1 MRMLIL
7 AAVLSGLIHN
17 SFSQSVTDSLESEIR
32 LRTYVESENIPL
44 NREVVYHIE
53 LRWQGDLSRYRISEI
68 VEPAVTN
75 LVTRG
80 SGSSNKVRTSANGEL
95 ISIKEITFYFR
106 PLEMGMAYIDG
117 VIIRYNDTLKDK
129 EESLISSRVGVKI
142 IEPLP
147 EASGDG
153 KLSRII
159 AGLIVV
165 LILSAAIIFYLRYRR
180 NKKEALAKA
189 RAEFQETIEEKYI
202 RLLKETIH
210 LNTDNIKDS
219 LGDLT
224 HLLNGYFS
232 ECYLIPAQSMS
243 DQDLLNALKEK
254 GLSQETLEK
263 TEEFYKKANLVKF
276 AAESVSDA
284 DYHRLY
290 DNVELVLTH
299 QKSNNAEENS

>member
-1 MRMLIL
+1 MRILIL
-7 AAVLSGLIHN
+7 VAVLSGLIQN
-17 SFSQSVTDSLESEIR
+17 SFSQSVTDSLESDIQ

-68 VEPAVTN
+68 VEPSVTN

-80 SGSSNKVRTSANGEL
+80 SGSSNKVSTSANGEL
-95 ISIKEITFYFR
+95 FSIKEITFYFR

-117 VIIRYNDTLKDK
+117 GIIRYEDTQKDR
-129 EESLISSRVGVKI
+129 EESLISSRIGVKI
-142 IEPLP
+142 IDPLP
-147 EASGDG
+147 EVSANRERSTVIG
-153 KLSRII
+153 
-159 AGLIVV
+159 GLV
-165 LILSAAIIFYLRYRR
+165 LACVLAAAIFFYARYRR
-180 NKKEALAKA
+180 NQREALASA
-189 RAEFQETIEEKYI
+189 QAEIQETIEEKYI

-232 ECYLIPAQSMS
+232 ERYQLPAQSMS
-243 DQDLLNALKEK
+243 DEDLLSALEEK
-254 GLSQETLEK
+254 GLSRETLEK
-263 TEEFYKKANLVKF
+263 AGDFYKKANLVKF
-276 AAESVSDA
+276 AAESVSDT

>member
-1 MRMLIL
+1 MLIL

-129 EESLISSRVGVKI
+129 EEK
-142 IEPLP
+142 
-147 EASGDG
+147 
-153 KLSRII
+153 
-159 AGLIVV
+159 
-165 LILSAAIIFYLRYRR
+165 
-180 NKKEALAKA
+180 
-189 RAEFQETIEEKYI
+189 
-202 RLLKETIH
+202 
-210 LNTDNIKDS
+210 
-219 LGDLT
+219 
-224 HLLNGYFS
+224 
-232 ECYLIPAQSMS
+232 
-243 DQDLLNALKEK
+243 
-254 GLSQETLEK
+254 
-263 TEEFYKKANLVKF
+263 
-276 AAESVSDA
+276 
-284 DYHRLY
+284 
-290 DNVELVLTH
+290 
-299 QKSNNAEENS
+299 

>member
-32 LRTYVESENIPL
+32 LRTFVESENIPL

-80 SGSSNKVRTSANGEL
+80 SGSSNKVRTSADGEL

-129 EESLISSRVGVKI
+129 EESLISSRIGVKI

-153 KLSRII
+153 GLSVII
-159 AGLIVV
+159 PGLIFV

-180 NKKEALAKA
+180 NQKEALAKA
-189 RAEFQETIEEKYI
+189 RTEFQETIEEKYS

-232 ECYLIPAQSMS
+232 ECYHIPAQSMS
-243 DQDLLNALKEK
+243 DEDLLVALKEK

-263 TEEFYKKANLVKF
+263 TKEFYKKANLVKF